1 MGVIT
6 HESQGTSVIP
16 PARLFK
22 ALILD
27 GDNLIPKVV
36 PQAIKSVEIIE
47 GNGGPGTIRKIT
59 FGEGQLQAFNIN
71 IWDVRWYLKVN
82 LSEIYNEN
90 YYM

>member
-1 MGVIT
+1 MGVFT
-6 HESQGTSVIP
+6 HESQGTSAIP

-22 ALILD
+22 AFILD

-36 PQAIKSVEIIE
+36 PQAVKSVERIE

-71 IWDVRWYLKVN
+71 I
-82 LSEIYNEN
+82 
-90 YYM
+90 